1 MTFNIHLDLN
11 ELDELIIKAL
21 AKKGFDVLQIK
32 FLVSDGCVYEAIAK
46 VEPIEEGS
54 DDQSGI

>member
-11 ELDELIIKAL
+11 ELGELITKAL
-21 AKKGFDVLQIK
+21 AEKGFDVLQIK

-46 VEPIEEGS
+46 VEPIEEES
-54 DDQSGI
+54 DDQPGI